1 MKKSILLTLF
11 CCVAFLHGFSQNEE
25 YRHVGSASIGL
36 SLTGSLLNLLDD
48 ATETGTIEVKNTP
61 ALQLTYDYGIK
72 KFFSI
77 GVAVGFQNF
86 NIDAEDFTYTNSEGI
101 EKMESFTADYS
112 RLNVAIRPLFHY
124 ANNEKLDLYSGF
136 RIGMLNNNIDAE
148 STIDNST
155 IDDFD
160 LDGFN
165 SLTRLSFGITAFGLR
180 YYFTDNIGAGFEIN
194 LGAPYITA
202 FNINARF

>member
-1 MKKSILLTLF
+1 MKNSILFTLL
-11 CCVAFLHGFSQNEE
+11 CCITFLQGFAQNEE
-25 YRHVGSASIGL
+25 YKHVGSASIGL
-36 SLTGSLLNLLDD
+36 SLTGVLINLLDEASPD
-48 ATETGTIEVKNTP
+48 ATIEVKSTP

-77 GVAVGFQNF
+77 GLAVGYQQFG
-86 NIDAEDFTYTNSEGI
+86 IDAEDFTYTNIDDVDVTEDFS
-101 EKMESFTADYS
+101 ADFS

-124 ANNEKLDLYSGF
+124 ANNDDLDLYSGF
-136 RIGMLNNNIDAE
+136 RIGVLNNRFTSD
-148 STIDNST
+148 STND
-155 IDDFD
+155 D
-160 LDGFN
+160 LDIDGFEN
-165 SLTRLSFGITAFGLR
+165 LTRLSFGITAFGLR

>member
-1 MKKSILLTLF
+1 MKNSILFTLL
-11 CCVAFLHGFSQNEE
+11 CCITFLQSFAQNEE
-25 YRHVGSASIGL
+25 YKHVGSASIGL
-36 SLTGSLLNLLDD
+36 SLTGVLINLLDEASPD
-48 ATETGTIEVKNTP
+48 ATIEVKSTP

-77 GVAVGFQNF
+77 GLAVGYQQFG
-86 NIDAEDFTYTNSEGI
+86 IDAEDFTYTNIDDVDVTEDFS
-101 EKMESFTADYS
+101 ADFS

-124 ANNEKLDLYSGF
+124 ANNDDLDLYSGF
-136 RIGMLNNNIDAE
+136 RIGILNNRFTSD
-148 STIDNST
+148 STND
-155 IDDFD
+155 D
-160 LDGFN
+160 LDIDGFEN
-165 SLTRLSFGITAFGLR
+165 LTRLSFGITAFGLR